1 MCVKADGHTGIRKLY
16 RVTTGKPEYPVL
28 FIDNNDVI
36 QRHARMIGHP
46 KNRRRDHRAFSR
58 LVDKRNTIAIKEA
71 VVVAVS
77 VGVNV
82 CGGKKLSIKI
92 RCHNEDDFVLRTIS
106 PHTLCLLQGIINV
119 SLKFCSIHSQLTSSM
134 GDTVHMATTLSK
146 QSQQNWR

>member
-1 MCVKADGHTGIRKLY
+1 MRIKANGHTGVCELD

-28 FIDNNDVI
+28 FIDNNDVV
-36 QRHARMIGHP
+36 QRHARMVGHP

-92 RCHNEDDFVLRTIS
+92 RCHN
-106 PHTLCLLQGIINV
+106 
-119 SLKFCSIHSQLTSSM
+119 
-134 GDTVHMATTLSK
+134 
-146 QSQQNWR
+146 